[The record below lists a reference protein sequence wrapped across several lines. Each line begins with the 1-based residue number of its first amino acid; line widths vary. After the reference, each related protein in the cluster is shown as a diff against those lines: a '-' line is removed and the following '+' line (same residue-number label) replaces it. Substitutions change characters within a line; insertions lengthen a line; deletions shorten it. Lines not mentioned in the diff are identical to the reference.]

1 MTSSPP
7 VETFRYARARFTRLV
22 WILATLAVFVTATS
36 AVAFQAEYNAYRQA
50 VSRVCTTK
58 VTPELVQLYQATL
71 AAIEKAKSSGRAP
84 TNLAGPRPPE
94 MVYLDCFQAR

>member
-22 WILATLAVFVTATS
+22 WIIALVALLVAVNS
-36 AVAFQAEYNAYRQA
+36 AAAFEAEYGAYRQA

-58 VTPELVQLYQATL
+58 VTPELVQRYQAVL
-71 AAIEKAKSSGRAP
+71 AAIERAKASGRAP
-84 TNLAGPRPPE
+84 ANLAGPRPPE
-94 MVYLDCFQAR
+94 MAYLDCFQTR

>member
-1 MTSSPP
+1 MISALSLEPLH
-7 VETFRYARARFTRLV
+7 YARAHATRLV

-94 MVYLDCFQAR
+94 MAYLDCFQTR